1 MNSEFTIAVHSL
13 VLLAHLPD
21 HMATS
26 EEIAANVSTHSA
38 RIRKVMGFLRKAG
51 YVSTKEGIGG
61 GFILSCKPEDVTLG
75 EIYRLTCQGTLKPN
89 WCSGDASKPCVV
101 SSKMDKLMG
110 KVFCDA
116 EKQMEQYFDRLTIG
130 GMLDQLKH
138 LDCSK
143 ESQQLHTETS
153 S

>member
-61 GFILSCKPEDVTLG
+61 GFILSCKPEEVTLG
-75 EIYRLTCQGTLKPN
+75 EIYRLTCQGTLKPS
-89 WCSGDASKPCVV
+89 WCSGDENKPCMI

-110 KVFCDA
+110 KVFSDA
-116 EKQMEQYFDRLTIG
+116 EKQMENYFEGHTIG
-130 GMLDQLKH
+130 SMLEQIRAF
-138 LDCSK
+138 DCPQSNK
-143 ESQQLHTETS
+143 ELLS
-153 S
+153 

>member
-13 VLLAHLPD
+13 VLLAHLPE

-61 GFILSCKPEDVTLG
+61 GFILSCNPDGVTLG
-75 EIYRLTCQGTLKPN
+75 EIYRLTCQGSLKPS
-89 WCSGDASKPCVV
+89 WCSGDENTSCMV

-110 KVFCDA
+110 TMFSDA
-116 EKQMEQYFDRLTIG
+116 EKQMELYFDQHTIG
-130 GMLDQLKH
+130 SILQRLHAMVCPHTHNEQL
-138 LDCSK
+138 S
-143 ESQQLHTETS
+143 
-153 S
+153 

>member
-13 VLLAHLPD
+13 VFLANLPD

-26 EEIAANVSTHSA
+26 EEIAVNVSTHSA

-61 GFILSCKPEDVTLG
+61 GFILSRNPDEVTLG
-75 EIYRLTCQGTLKPN
+75 EIYRLTCQGSLKPS
-89 WCSGDASKPCVV
+89 WCSGDENKPCLI

-110 KVFCDA
+110 DVFADA
-116 EKQMEQYFDRLTIG
+116 EKQMELYFNGHTIG
-130 GMLDQLKH
+130 SMLERIRAFECPQSNNEL
-138 LDCSK
+138 LS
-143 ESQQLHTETS
+143 
-153 S
+153 

>member
-26 EEIAANVSTHSA
+26 EEIALNVSTHSA

-61 GFILSCKPEDVTLG
+61 GFILSCNPDQVTLG
-75 EIYRLTCQGTLKPN
+75 EIYRLTCQGSLKPS
-89 WCSGDASKPCVV
+89 WCSGDENKSCMV

-110 KVFCDA
+110 SMFSDA
-116 EKQMEQYFDRLTIG
+116 EKQMELYFDQHTIG
-130 GMLDQLKH
+130 SMLKRIIDLECPQMHNEL
-138 LDCSK
+138 LS
-143 ESQQLHTETS
+143 
-153 S
+153 

>member
-61 GFILSCKPEDVTLG
+61 GFILSCKPEEVTLG
-75 EIYRLTCQGTLKPN
+75 EIYRLTCQGTLKPS
-89 WCSGDASKPCVV
+89 WCSGDESKPCMI
-101 SSKMDKLMG
+101 SSKMDRLMG
-110 KVFCDA
+110 KVFIDA
-116 EKQMEQYFDRLTIG
+116 EKQMENYFEGHTIG
-130 GMLDQLKH
+130 SMLEQIRAFECPK
-138 LDCSK
+138 SNT
-143 ESQQLHTETS
+143 ESLS
-153 S
+153 

>member
-13 VLLAHLPD
+13 VLLTHLPD

-61 GFILSCKPEDVTLG
+61 GFILSCNPDEVTLG
-75 EIYRLTCQGTLKPN
+75 EIYRLTCHGSLKPS
-89 WCSGDASKPCVV
+89 WCSGDENESCMVA
-101 SSKMDKLMG
+101 SKMDRVMAT
-110 KVFCDA
+110 VFTEA
-116 EKQMEQYFDRLTIG
+116 EKQMEKYFDQHTIG
-130 GMLDQLKH
+130 SMLRRIMDTECTQ
-138 LDCSK
+138 SNK
-143 ESQQLHTETS
+143 ESLS
-153 S
+153 

>member
-13 VLLAHLPD
+13 VFLAHLPD

-61 GFILSCKPEDVTLG
+61 GFILSCNPDEVTLG
-75 EIYRLTCQGTLKPN
+75 EIYRLTCQGSLKPS
-89 WCSGDASKPCVV
+89 WCSGDENKPCVI
-101 SSKMDKLMG
+101 SSKMDLLMG
-110 KVFCDA
+110 KVFIDA
-116 EKQMEQYFDRLTIG
+116 EKQMEIYFDGHTIG
-130 GMLDQLKH
+130 SMLEQIRAFECPQSNKEQL
-138 LDCSK
+138 S
-143 ESQQLHTETS
+143 
-153 S
+153 

>member
-13 VLLAHLPD
+13 VFLANLPD

-61 GFILSCKPEDVTLG
+61 GFILCRNPDDVTLG
-75 EIYRLTCQGTLKPN
+75 EIYRLTCHGSLKPS
-89 WCSGDASKPCVV
+89 WCSGDEKNNDCMI
-101 SSKMDKLMG
+101 SSKMDMLMG
-110 KVFCDA
+110 NVFADA
-116 EKQMEQYFDRLTIG
+116 EKQMESYFDGYTIG
-130 GMLDQLKH
+130 SMLERIKAFGCPQSNNEQL
-138 LDCSK
+138 S
-143 ESQQLHTETS
+143 
-153 S
+153 

>member
-13 VLLAHLPD
+13 VFLAHLPD

-61 GFILSCKPEDVTLG
+61 GFILSCNPDEVTLG
-75 EIYRLTCQGTLKPN
+75 EIYRLTCQGSLKPS
-89 WCSGDASKPCVV
+89 WCSGDENKPCVI
-101 SSKMDKLMG
+101 SSKMDILMG
-110 KVFCDA
+110 KVFIDA
-116 EKQMEQYFDRLTIG
+116 EKQMEIYFDGHTIG
-130 GMLDQLKH
+130 SMLEQIRAFECPQSNKEQL
-138 LDCSK
+138 S
-143 ESQQLHTETS
+143 
-153 S
+153 

>member
-13 VLLAHLPD
+13 VFLAHLPD

-26 EEIAANVSTHSA
+26 EEIATNVSTHSA

-61 GFILSCKPEDVTLG
+61 GFILSCNPDQVTLG
-75 EIYRLTCQGTLKPN
+75 EIYRLTCHGSLKPS
-89 WCSGDASKPCVV
+89 WCTGDENKSCMI
-101 SSKMDKLMG
+101 SSKMDRLMG
-110 KVFCDA
+110 VMFSNA
-116 EKQMEQYFDRLTIG
+116 EKQMEMYFDQHTIG
-130 GMLDQLKH
+130 SMLRQLIAIE
-138 LDCSK
+138 CP
-143 ESQQLHTETS
+143 QLNNEHS